1 MVLHGTTKP
10 REFGHPL
17 MRTVKKGMKERGI
30 KTNIEHPENLDFD
43 NKCEMISKSSKW
55 VYWCLHVTCLGSMI
69 FKHQNNT

>member
-30 KTNIEHPENLDFD
+30 KTNIEHPENLDVD
-43 NKCEMISKSSKW
+43 NKCEMVSKAS
-55 VYWCLHVTCLGSMI
+55 
-69 FKHQNNT
+69 